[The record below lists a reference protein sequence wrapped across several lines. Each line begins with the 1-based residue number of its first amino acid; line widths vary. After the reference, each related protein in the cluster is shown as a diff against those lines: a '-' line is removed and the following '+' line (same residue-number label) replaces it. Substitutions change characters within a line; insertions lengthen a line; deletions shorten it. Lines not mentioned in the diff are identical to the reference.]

1 VSPCRGSDTIRAS
14 FHLARRT
21 ALVRGSGI
29 AILALAL
36 GAGPLAATQDA
47 TDTPT
52 APAEAS
58 DAAVGGIVVNAVRDI
73 VVNGRARRCRPAP
86 GDPLDAVRPGDGS
99 DLRAIVPD
107 GSGGYVSEPNGEQ
120 MTGPDFWQ
128 RVGIHM
134 GEFDFRGPSPG
145 RPMCIGGRAAPQGFA
160 GFRRIVDATPYRGH
174 RVRFT
179 AWVATGR
186 ARQVSFWLAV
196 GTEWRS
202 KRPPSQDRKTPFNKL
217 LNGGNTNNVPFGGD
231 HDWTPVL
238 LETGPLPADAHH
250 ISYGFNLQGS
260 GDVWVYRPKLEIVDP
275 AASTGTGDVI
285 LIGKAGG

>member
-1 VSPCRGSDTIRAS
+1 MMRAS
-14 FHLARRT
+14 LQVPPIHTRARRAWPALT
-21 ALVRGSGI
+21 ALVFC
-29 AILALAL
+29 
-36 GAGPLAATQDA
+36 AAASTA
-47 TDTPT
+47 SPSAETDSSR
-52 APAEAS
+52 AE
-58 DAAVGGIVVNAVRDI
+58 IVVNGVQDI
-73 VVNGRARRCRPAP
+73 VVNGRARHCRRAR
-86 GDPLDAVRPGDGS
+86 GDPLNRVVARAGPEHRAV
-99 DLRAIVPD
+99 IPD
-107 GSGGYVSEPNGEQ
+107 GSGGYVAALNAEQ
-120 MTGPDFWQ
+120 LTGPDYWQ
-128 RVGIHM
+128 RVGLGM
-134 GEFDFRGPSPG
+134 AEYNFRAPSDDG
-145 RPMCIGGRAAPQGFA
+145 PMCVGGRLAPSGFA